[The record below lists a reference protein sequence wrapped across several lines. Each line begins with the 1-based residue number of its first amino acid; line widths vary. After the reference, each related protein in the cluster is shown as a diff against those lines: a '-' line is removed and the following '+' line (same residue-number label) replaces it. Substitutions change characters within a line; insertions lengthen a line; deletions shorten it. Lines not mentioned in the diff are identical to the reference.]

1 MFKGNYSSWII
12 SIGLHVILIIVIA
25 KQSLPVPN
33 SDAATIMKAYVMV
46 NLASLPD
53 ITPSPLI
60 IATQEVNPNTKL
72 TVKKDEVLINRSA
85 KDNQLSEL
93 KQSDTQQSKHLE
105 QLAVAKPSEAS
116 LKKEPALVASPAVA
130 FENKKAGFK
139 KLNPYALLPEKS
151 AGNFS
156 NQDIVM
162 FEHLKQKTVEEITSN
177 DRITVP
183 KEHLNDERA
192 EIISTSGGGTKWVEK
207 WRGKCYDIDLTSV
220 FGQAGMPQGGPR
232 LCPGEKSDNQVIFEK
247 SMNKWSRFNQRK

>member
-12 SIGLHVILIIVIA
+12 SIGLHVVLIIVIA
-25 KQSLPVPN
+25 KQTLPAPN
-33 SDAATIMKAYVMV
+33 SDAATIMKAYVIV
-46 NLASLPD
+46 NLASLPA
-53 ITPSPLI
+53 ITPSPLT
-60 IATQEVNPNTKL
+60 IATQEVNSKTKL
-72 TVKKDEVLINRSA
+72 TVKKDQALINSSA
-85 KDNQLSEL
+85 KDNQLSEV
-93 KQSDTQQSKHLE
+93 KQSDNQSKHSE

-139 KLNPYALLPEKS
+139 KLNPYALLPKKS
-151 AGNFS
+151 AGNVS

-162 FEHLKQKTVEEITSN
+162 FEHVKQQAVEEITSN

-192 EIISTSGGGTKWVEK
+192 EIISTSGGGTKRVEK

-232 LCPGEKSDNQVIFEK
+232 LCPGEKSDNQVLFEK